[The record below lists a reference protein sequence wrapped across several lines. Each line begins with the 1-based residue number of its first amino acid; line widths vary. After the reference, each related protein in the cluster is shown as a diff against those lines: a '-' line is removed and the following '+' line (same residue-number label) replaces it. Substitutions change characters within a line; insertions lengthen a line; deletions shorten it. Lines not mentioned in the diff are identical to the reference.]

1 MSDTMYRE
9 QILEHYKNPLN
20 RGKLEPADAH
30 YADSNPLCGD
40 EIEVYLKIEKQGEK
54 KAKVGKDDNAANSPI
69 IADVKFQGQG
79 CAIST
84 ASASLLTESVKGK
97 TLEQIKALTRDDVFK
112 LLGVPVSAARVKCAL
127 LALKAVKAAVYKYLG
142 EKLDEK
148 ID

>member
-40 EIEVYLKIEKQGEK
+40 EIEIFLKIGKNEKGQPTI
-54 KAKVGKDDNAANSPI
+54 S
-69 IADVKFQGQG
+69 DVKFTGQG

-97 TLEQIKALTRDDVFK
+97 TLEQIKALTRDDVFA

-127 LALKAVKAAVYKYLG
+127 LALKAVKAAVYNYLG
-142 EKLDEK
+142 EKLDKK